1 MRILAVYDAG
11 KSTREEVAKR
21 FRVSLGFVK
30 KLLCQ
35 RKRTGK
41 IEPRHGNSGRKP
53 KITPEQRL
61 ALRELLAQRPDAT
74 LEEMKAELSM
84 PCTPQAIHYVLES
97 MDMTYKKRRC
107 AQASRT
113 GWTSARRAGAG
124 NAGRKALIPR
134 DWSSSTSR
142 RRKRA

>member
-41 IEPRHGNSGRKP
+41 IEPKHHNSGRRP
-53 KITPEQRL
+53 TITQEQRK
-61 ALRELLAQRPDAT
+61 ALRELLVRKPDAT
-74 LEEMKAELSM
+74 LEQMKAELAM

-97 MDMTYKKRRC
+97 MELTYKKRRC
-107 AQASRT
+107 AQASKT
-113 GWTSARRAGAG
+113 GQTSARRASTG
-124 NAGRKALIPR
+124 NASRKALIQR
-134 DWSSSTSR
+134 DWSSSTSQQ
-142 RRKRA
+142 RKRT